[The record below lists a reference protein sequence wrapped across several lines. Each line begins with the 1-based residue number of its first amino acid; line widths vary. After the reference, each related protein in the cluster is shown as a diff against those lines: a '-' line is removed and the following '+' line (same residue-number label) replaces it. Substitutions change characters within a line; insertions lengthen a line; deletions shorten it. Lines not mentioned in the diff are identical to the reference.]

1 MTILEFKNIPSTIKI
16 LSEIGDPVP
25 PYITKDKID
34 IKDDSDYG
42 DYSFTFKD
50 QFDNSIKVCFICT
63 DINNQSFEVEFMV
76 NGNSV
81 KALDTNISHYF
92 KILSTVIEVIN
103 KFIEIYSPNTLLI
116 DGIGVNQEKY
126 SQKNKIYIAYAKN
139 LIDDGEYSIGTLP
152 KGFALQKKKNNLE
165 EFYNKIS
172 R

>member
-81 KALDTNISHYF
+81 KAL
-92 KILSTVIEVIN
+92 
-103 KFIEIYSPNTLLI
+103 
-116 DGIGVNQEKY
+116 
-126 SQKNKIYIAYAKN
+126 
-139 LIDDGEYSIGTLP
+139 EY
-152 KGFALQKKKNNLE
+152 LQ
-165 EFYNKIS
+165 
-172 R
+172 